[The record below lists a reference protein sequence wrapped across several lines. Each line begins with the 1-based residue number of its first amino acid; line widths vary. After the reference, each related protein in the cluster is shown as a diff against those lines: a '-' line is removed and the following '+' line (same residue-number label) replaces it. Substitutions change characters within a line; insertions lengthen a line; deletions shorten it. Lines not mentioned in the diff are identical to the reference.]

1 MKYRDASGFTT
12 RDPLS
17 FLKTYKTFPKKTITV
32 KQQNLIKYYNFELNW
47 FSENFTNISE
57 AIIKY
62 FPYFLKLRDHSCF
75 VEKVEEYYLDVN
87 YLDKVIITLYKGDHN
102 FSDLLRSF
110 LLSINKRFFIRKQDS
125 ITYELHP
132 FYTDTFEHT
141 F

>member
-32 KQQNLIKYYNFELNW
+32 EQQNLIKYYKFELNW

-62 FPYFLKLRDHSCF
+62 FPYFLKLRDQSCS
-75 VEKVEEYYLDVN
+75 VEKVEEYYLD
-87 YLDKVIITLYKGDHN
+87 YHLDKIIVTLYNVDHN

-110 LLSINKRFFIRKQDS
+110 LLSINKRFLIRKRDS
-125 ITYELHP
+125 RTYELHP